1 MRSRTARQETRT
13 MFVPKTITITEQ
25 DARRLSSIV
34 SLYGDVETDAVVS
47 LQEELE
53 RAVVVAPS
61 TVGSSVVTMR
71 SRIACRDETGA
82 LREAQV
88 VYPRQSNPTAGL
100 ISVLAPLGRALLGA
114 AVGDR
119 IEVVGGGKPRVWS
132 IEAIRYQP
140 EAAGDYHL

>member
-1 MRSRTARQETRT
+1 MSI
-13 MFVPKTITITEQ
+13 PKNITITEQ
-25 DARRLSSIV
+25 DARRLSSLV
-34 SLYGDVETDAVVS
+34 SLYGHVETEAVTS

-53 RAVVVAPS
+53 RAVVVAAS
-61 TVGSSVVTMR
+61 NVGSSVVTMS
-71 SRIACRDETGA
+71 SRVVCRDDSGA
-82 LREAQV
+82 LRELQV
-88 VYPRQSNPTAGL
+88 VYPRQSDAAAGR

-119 IEVVGGGKPRVWS
+119 VEVVSGGKPRTWS

>member
-1 MRSRTARQETRT
+1 

-53 RAVVVAPS
+53 RAVVVSPS

-71 SRIACRDETGA
+71 SRVACRDETGG
-82 LREAQV
+82 LREVQV
-88 VYPRQSNPTAGL
+88 VYPRQANATAGL

-119 IEVVGGGKPRVWS
+119 IEVVGAGKARVWS

>member
-1 MRSRTARQETRT
+1 MSLS
-13 MFVPKTITITEQ
+13 KGITITEQ
-25 DARRLSSIV
+25 DAQRLAALV
-34 SLYGDVETDAVVS
+34 SLYRDVESDAVAS

-61 TVGSSVVTMR
+61 TVDSSVVTMR
-71 SRIACRDETGA
+71 SRIVCRDETGA
-82 LREAQV
+82 VRELQV
-88 VYPRQSNPTAGL
+88 VYPRQSDADAGL

-119 IEVVGGGKPRVWS
+119 VEVVGGGKVRTWT
-132 IEAIRYQP
+132 IQAIRYQP